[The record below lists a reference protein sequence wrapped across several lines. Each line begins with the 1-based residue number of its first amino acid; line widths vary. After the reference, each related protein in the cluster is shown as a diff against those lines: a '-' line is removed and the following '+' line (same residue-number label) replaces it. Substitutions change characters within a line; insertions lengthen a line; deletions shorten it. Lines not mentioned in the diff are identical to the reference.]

1 MKRFKREDFPRES
14 KFIIV
19 DSPDLCQEA
28 PRTEIRALKE
38 SAAKHNN
45 AIDAKAA
52 RDIQPDRLRA
62 E

>member
-1 MKRFKREDFPRES
+1 MKKFKREDFPKAS

-28 PRTEIRALKE
+28 PRTEIAALKE
-38 SAAKHNN
+38 SAAKHNRT
-45 AIDAKAA
+45 IDINAA
-52 RDIQPDRLRA
+52 RNMQPNRKPA

>member
-1 MKRFKREDFPRES
+1 MKRFKREDFPKES

-19 DSPDLCQEA
+19 DSPDLRQEA
-28 PRTEIRALKE
+28 PRAEIRALKE
-38 SAAKHNN
+38 SAAKHNK

-52 RDIQPDRLRA
+52 RDLQPKRVRV